1 MSASEYSVTEARY
14 SRGNFIVHCPSS
26 DGMKTRAARLIGDGL
41 NCRWVGRGK
50 GYVASPNKVAKFEAL
65 YAAGFNA
72 CPMTGEIYHTERGL
86 EGLSVVAALAKIRP

>member
-1 MSASEYSVTEARY
+1 MSAQEYSIAEARY
-14 SRGNFIVHCPSS
+14 SRGNFIVRCPSS

-50 GYVASPNKVAKFEAL
+50 GYVASPSKVAKFEAL

-72 CPMTGEIYHTERGL
+72 CPMTGKIYHTERGL
-86 EGLSVVAALAKIRP
+86 EDLTVAAALAGLRP